1 MHGQQEVDWVKFK
14 EACVDCHGFDK
25 RNLEANGEHIIR
37 VILPCGSIL
46 IRYGSEIG
54 HYTAPKGTDYD
65 KLALPYKQETIEYN
79 EYQVTHS
86 EGINVCEVYK
96 GRVVPAFDS
105 EGGAIQYYHPIT
117 IRESVRKGI

>member
-1 MHGQQEVDWVKFK
+1 MVNRKLIGLNLKRHVLIVMALIK
-14 EACVDCHGFDK
+14 ETQ
-25 RNLEANGEHIIR
+25 RQT
-37 VILPCGSIL
+37 GSIL

-96 GRVVPAFDS
+96 GRVAPAFDS

-117 IRESVRKGI
+117 IRESVRKGILKRIDL